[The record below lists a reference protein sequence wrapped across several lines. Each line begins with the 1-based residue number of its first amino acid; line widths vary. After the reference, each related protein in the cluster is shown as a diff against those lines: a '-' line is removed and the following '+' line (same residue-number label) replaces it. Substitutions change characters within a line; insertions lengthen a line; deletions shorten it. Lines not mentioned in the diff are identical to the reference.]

1 MGWHLEDSD
10 AVRRLIEELYEV
22 FDEPNDLLTSGWY
35 SEDREAI
42 VKEAVRYDRR
52 ALPPHVIHDLPYYL
66 ITTVGGAQTLR
77 HYLPRIFEE
86 ELLFG
91 GVDLEWDFLA
101 YKLRMAD
108 FIKWPL
114 RQRQLVLAGVRLWL
128 AQTIMRTESVREKD
142 FPELAVEALLE
153 RTSIVTLLEMIDP
166 DIGRDGEVMPTEVAF
181 LIAAERSLLER

>member
-1 MGWHLEDSD
+1 MGWFEDSD
-10 AVRRLIEELYEV
+10 PVRRLIEELYEV

-42 VKEAVRYDRR
+42 VKEAVRCDRR
-52 ALPPHVIHDLPYYL
+52 ALPPHVIHDLAYYL
-66 ITTVGGAQTLR
+66 MTTVGGAQTLR

-86 ELLFG
+86 EFLFS

-101 YKLRMAD
+101 YKLRRAD

-128 AQTIMRTESVREKD
+128 AETIMLNESVREKD
-142 FPELAVEALLE
+142 FPELSAEALLE

-166 DIGRDGEVMPTEVAF
+166 DLGREGEVMPTEIAF
-181 LIAAERSLLER
+181 LIAAERSLSER